1 MDEHRSRVTAQLAAL
16 ARQPYAARGFPEH
29 QGGTARYGEAVA
41 AFEMLGHSD
50 LSLFVKAGVQWG
62 LFGGAVSLLGTSR
75 HDDLVPRIISGEL
88 QGCFAMTETGH
99 GSDVQSL
106 LTTATFDPATDEI
119 VVHSPVPARAQGLHR
134 QRGARRQPRSRVRPA
149 RRRRRVPRC
158 ALRARPDPRRRRRSR
173 AGRHHRGLRSQ
184 ARPRRRRQRA
194 AALRPRPGAPH
205 QPARPLRR
213 HRRRR
218 HLLEPHRQPQ
228 PPLLHDAR
236 HARPRPHLGGRRS
249 GRRARSALAVTTT
262 YAGGRRQF
270 AAPGSDV
277 ETTVLDYRTYQRRLL
292 PRIATAYALQL
303 AQHELVSAMDDVLA
317 GRTTS
322 EQDQRQLETRA
333 AGIKVLTT
341 RHATDTIQ
349 ECRELCGGAGYLWAN
364 RLAALK
370 ADTDIFTTFEGDNT
384 VLLQLVAKSLLTE
397 YQATFGDL
405 DTAGIVRFGARLVG
419 GTVIERSS
427 ARGIIQRLVD
437 AAPGREEDVT
447 FGIRGTQLRLL
458 REREEHLIEGLA
470 RRLRRATAPGADA
483 FAVFNA
489 TQDHLVDA
497 GTAHVERVVAESFAA
512 SVESCADDG
521 GAGGAEQGLRPPSAL
536 DDRAPQGVVP
546 RARPAEPCPHQ
557 GADRPRQR
565 GLRGAATARHRRSS
579 TPSASRRAC
588 SRRRCRDHLMRRRVG
603 RSVAGGR
610 ALVATAAVDE
620 GRARPTPT
628 STCSISASTSTDQPT
643 SWRLAGSRRTPIQVV
658 ADTARGPQVGLL
670 PLGEPERPTRG
681 RHGAGEGVREPLVT
695 RPEQGDDRRPGLH
708 ELVEQVRVGVQET
721 HDPAGLA
728 RWPRGRTRP

>member
-1 MDEHRSRVTAQLAAL
+1 MSTATDSPTQPAPDPSGALTAALRRHLNGPFGAVREHCRALDPATFGALPAPLPMEEHRARVASQMADLAS
-16 ARQPYAARGFPEH
+16 QPYAAHGFPEH

-75 HDDLVPRIISGEL
+75 HDDLLPRIISGEL

-99 GSDVQSL
+99 GSDVQNL
-106 LTTATFDPATDEI
+106 LTTATFDPASDEL
-119 VVHSPVPARAQGLHR
+119 VVHSPGPAARKDYIGNAARDGRLAAVFAQLVVDGESRGVHCVLVPIRDESGTPARGVTIEDCGPKLGLGGVDNGRLLFDH
-134 QRGARRQPRSRVRPA
+134 V
-149 RRRRRVPRC
+149 RVPRTN
-158 ALRARPDPRRRRRSR
+158 LL
-173 AGRHHRGLRSQ
+173 GRYGDIGEDGTYAS
-184 ARPRRRRQRA
+184 PIDN
-194 AALRPRPGAPH
+194 P
-205 QPARPLRR
+205 
-213 HRRRR
+213 
-218 HLLEPHRQPQ
+218 
-228 PPLLHDAR
+228 
-236 HARPRPHLGGRRS
+236 GRRFFTMLGTLVR
-249 GRRARSALAVTTT
+249 GRISVAGGAGAAARSALAVTTR
-262 YAGGRRQF
+262 YAVGRRQF

-317 GRTTS
+317 GRATS
-322 EQDQRQLETRA
+322 EHDQRLLETRA

-384 VLLQLVAKSLLTE
+384 VLLQLVAKSLLAD

-458 REREEHLIEGLA
+458 REREEHLVEGLA

-489 TQDHLVDA
+489 SQDHLVDA
-497 GTAHVERVVAESFAA
+497 ATAHVERMLAETFAA
-512 SVESCADDG
+512 SVEACADESARGVLARVCDLY
-521 GAGGAEQGLRPPSAL
+521 ALSTIERHKAWYLEHDRLSPARAKALTALVNDVCTELRP
-536 DDRAPQGVVP
+536 
-546 RARPAEPCPHQ
+546 H
-557 GADRPRQR
+557 
-565 GLRGAATARHRRSS
+565 AT
-579 TPSASRRAC
+579 T
-588 SRRRCRDHLMRRRVG
+588 
-603 RSVAGGR
+603 
-610 ALVATAAVDE
+610 LVEAFGIPE
-620 GRARPTPT
+620 
-628 STCSISASTSTDQPT
+628 
-643 SWRLAGSRRTPIQVV
+643 
-658 ADTARGPQVGLL
+658 GLL
-670 PLGEPERPTRG
+670 TTEMSGT
-681 RHGAGEGVREPLVT
+681 A
-695 RPEQGDDRRPGLH
+695 
-708 ELVEQVRVGVQET
+708 
-721 HDPAGLA
+721 
-728 RWPRGRTRP
+728 